1 MHIYNVSRI
10 PSRIIKPMEKT
21 KLIDNG
27 HGYVSAAESILE
39 PPKKNK
45 AANDIVARV
54 IGDFGRWQLRLSIMM
69 ALLKFPIGWYQL
81 NILFL
86 APPQEFWCVKP
97 AAFGSFSVKEWRE
110 MCAPR
115 IEEHPCLIFDPE
127 ILAMAPAMERAYIPL
142 IECPE
147 FEYDTAVFKRT
158 IVSDFD
164 LVCSRHWLV
173 SFTQVINMCG
183 ILTGGLLFGV
193 IADKFG
199 RKTPLMFA
207 ICLQAFASFG
217 VCYTTCYCQFIA
229 GSFLL
234 ALGSGGTG
242 IISFVLIMEVVSGKW
257 RTIIPVLYQL
267 PFSLANPVMAGLAYW
282 LRDWRKLEFALSC
295 FSASFIL
302 YWFCLSESPRW
313 LLATGDTD
321 RAYKVLKK
329 AARLNKRE
337 FNRKEVRILLDNAK
351 GKPNKDAKTG
361 LITFMR
367 IKKMRSR
374 AILLSINWF
383 CTGLAFY
390 TFSQYLSSIGDNI
403 FYTVTLTGLI
413 SLPGAIICGFV
424 IMRRGRKATLAIFEL
439 ATALCFIC
447 ILVIPRDKYPNDWPK
462 LIFAGIGFGGMAGSV
477 PTLYLFSGELFPTVE
492 RNIGVTAV
500 STFGRLGSMV
510 APVLV
515 SGSKIWQMERSCNCC
530 QESGEREAT
539 VDLYC
544 PEAKREENRYRKIV
558 TKAPLECMCRPC
570 GTIDPSSIIPQET
583 VGYADE
589 GPLHNQFRKSF

>member
-229 GSFLL
+229 GFSTDALLVFRRIIPYSRKKYRSDRSFNFW
-234 ALGSGGTG
+234 SPRFYGGTG
-242 IISFVLIMEVVSGKW
+242 TQEYDETGSLVRSCNGEVTV
-257 RTIIPVLYQL
+257 
-267 PFSLANPVMAGLAYW
+267 
-282 LRDWRKLEFALSC
+282 
-295 FSASFIL
+295 
-302 YWFCLSESPRW
+302 
-313 LLATGDTD
+313 
-321 RAYKVLKK
+321 
-329 AARLNKRE
+329 NKCE
-337 FNRKEVRILLDNAK
+337 GMCSSQVH
-351 GKPNKDAKTG
+351 P
-361 LITFMR
+361 
-367 IKKMRSR
+367 
-374 AILLSINWF
+374 SI
-383 CTGLAFY
+383 A
-390 TFSQYLSSIGDNI
+390 
-403 FYTVTLTGLI
+403 TVT
-413 SLPGAIICGFV
+413 GFS
-424 IMRRGRKATLAIFEL
+424 K
-439 ATALCFIC
+439 
-447 ILVIPRDKYPNDWPK
+447 
-462 LIFAGIGFGGMAGSV
+462 
-477 PTLYLFSGELFPTVE
+477 
-492 RNIGVTAV
+492 
-500 STFGRLGSMV
+500 
-510 APVLV
+510 V

>member
-229 GSFLL
+229 GFSTDALLVFRRIIPYSRKKYRSDRSFNFW
-234 ALGSGGTG
+234 SPRFYGGTG
-242 IISFVLIMEVVSGKW
+242 TQEYDETGSLVRSCNGEVTVNKCEGMCSSQVHPSIATVTGFSKECHCCRENFLRDRVVTLSHCYDSDGIRIEDPKRSIMEVRLQEPDECQCFKYQVAKFGKW
-257 RTIIPVLYQL
+257 KDLAIVVKSLGRERLQL
-267 PFSLANPVMAGLAYW
+267 TYTA
-282 LRDWRKLEFALSC
+282 RKQ
-295 FSASFIL
+295 
-302 YWFCLSESPRW
+302 
-313 LLATGDTD
+313 
-321 RAYKVLKK
+321 
-329 AARLNKRE
+329 
-337 FNRKEVRILLDNAK
+337 K
-351 GKPNKDAKTG
+351 GKKIGTG
-361 LITFMR
+361 R
-367 IKKMRSR
+367 
-374 AILLSINWF
+374 
-383 CTGLAFY
+383 
-390 TFSQYLSSIGDNI
+390 
-403 FYTVTLTGLI
+403 
-413 SLPGAIICGFV
+413 SLPKLHWNACV
-424 IMRRGRKATLAIFEL
+424 VLVVL
-439 ATALCFIC
+439 L
-447 ILVIPRDKYPNDWPK
+447 ILVPLYHKKRLD
-462 LIFAGIGFGGMAGSV
+462 M
-477 PTLYLFSGELFPTVE
+477 PTKDRFTINSGRAFKE
-492 RNIGVTAV
+492 RQQ
-500 STFGRLGSMV
+500 SLR
-510 APVLV
+510 
-515 SGSKIWQMERSCNCC
+515 
-530 QESGEREAT
+530 
-539 VDLYC
+539 
-544 PEAKREENRYRKIV
+544 
-558 TKAPLECMCRPC
+558 
-570 GTIDPSSIIPQET
+570 
-583 VGYADE
+583 
-589 GPLHNQFRKSF
+589 